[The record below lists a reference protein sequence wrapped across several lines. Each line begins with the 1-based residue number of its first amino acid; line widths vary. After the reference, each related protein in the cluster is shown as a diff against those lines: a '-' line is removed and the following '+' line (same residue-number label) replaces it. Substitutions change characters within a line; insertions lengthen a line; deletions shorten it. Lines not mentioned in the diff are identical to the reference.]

1 MDLTDEE
8 LMLLEQL
15 TYLEDIVFE
24 AAGIKDA
31 PDIDQIHSVKE
42 LIDLFNETAL
52 AKLDGAGVL
61 YSPQDLVPPYMWRR
75 GR

>member
-1 MDLTDEE
+1 MSYSDEE
-8 LMLLEQL
+8 LMLLEQF
-15 TYLEDIVFE
+15 TYIEDIVFE

-61 YSPQDLVPPYMWRR
+61 YSPRT
-75 GR
+75 